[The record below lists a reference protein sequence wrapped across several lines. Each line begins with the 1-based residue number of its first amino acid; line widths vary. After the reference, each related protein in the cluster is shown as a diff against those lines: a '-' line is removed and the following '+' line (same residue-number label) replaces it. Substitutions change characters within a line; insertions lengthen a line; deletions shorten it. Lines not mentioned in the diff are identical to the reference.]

1 MRENSIVVV
10 VVCVFV
16 VVVVS
21 TVVGIIVAANVVA
34 VNPVI
39 VIGKDSN
46 IVLDSVNVVLILAV
60 ACDNGA
66 VLFDSVYPKKEKAE
80 RRYFTTRIVVSSFYV
95 TNDRKEACI

>member
-1 MRENSIVVV
+1 M

-21 TVVGIIVAANVVA
+21 TVVGIIVATDVVA
-34 VNPVI
+34 VVPV
-39 VIGKDSN
+39 VVVGKNGD
-46 IVLDSVNVVLILAV
+46 IVLDSFNVVLILAI

-66 VLFDSVYPKKEKAE
+66 VLFDSVYPKKEEAE